1 MSRRNPKRRMTG
13 QHFAAIP
20 VEVLQSDAAR
30 TLSNASFRVLIA
42 IAAQYRGRNNGDLA
56 LTRSIAKT
64 FGINRQENL
73 VTALAELQERGLIV
87 KTRQGGKKPLG
98 PTLYAVTWQRVDDL
112 GSKIEHGPTMAPA
125 HAWATWKPSAAEPKP
140 AKAKIND
147 WVRRG
152 TRSGPLVDQ
161 TRPILGPLVDQRTA
175 VIGSAGGPPS
185 RISPEGHALRAR
197 RNRPPASKCASESP
211 SQSRAVDRARK
222 LLGELPHLTDRDVA
236 RIAHVE
242 PDDAKAAR
250 QSLEARP

>member
-1 MSRRNPKRRMTG
+1 MSRRNSKRRMTG

-20 VEVLQSDAAR
+20 VEVLQSDATR

-56 LTRSIAKT
+56 MTRSIAKT

-73 VTALAELQERGLIV
+73 VTALAELQERELIV

-112 GSKIEHGPTMAPA
+112 GAKIEHGPTMAPTN
-125 HAWATWKPSAAEPKP
+125 AWATWKPSPAEPKP
-140 AKAKIND
+140 AAPKINH

-161 TRPILGPLVDQRTA
+161 TAPILGPLVDQRTPI
-175 VIGSAGGPPS
+175 IGSAGGPPS
-185 RISPEGHALRAR
+185 RISPEGHALRSRSNPAR
-197 RNRPPASKCASESP
+197 PSKTRSKSP
-211 SQSRAVDRARK
+211 VQSRAVDRAKK
-222 LLGELPHLTDRDVA
+222 LLANLPHLTDADLVKIA
-236 RIAHVE
+236 RVE
-242 PDDAKAAR
+242 PADAAAAR
-250 QSLEARP
+250 QAIEVCQ